1 MVEIRQP
8 TRAAFAIFMQTICE
22 GLVPAW
28 YDQSNLPVVYATEI
42 EAQREIVDDLMQRL
56 QQFLDGERE
65 FDDAISVDDFI
76 LPVDVWSD
84 GSISIEDGSTYG
96 KRS

>member
-1 MVEIRQP
+1 
-8 TRAAFAIFMQTICE
+8 MQTICE

>member
-1 MVEIRQP
+1 MRNVRQP
-8 TRAAFAIFMQTICE
+8 IRSAYAIFTQTICE

-28 YDQSNLPVVYATEI
+28 YGQGDLPVVYATERK
-42 EAQREIVDDLMQRL
+42 AQLEIVDSLMENLR
-56 QQFLDGERE
+56 QFRDGERE

-84 GSISIEDGSTYG
+84 GSITIEAGSTFG

>member
-1 MVEIRQP
+1 M
-8 TRAAFAIFMQTICE
+8 
-22 GLVPAW
+22 PAW
-28 YDQSNLPVVYATEI
+28 YGEEDLPVVYATER
-42 EAQREIVDDLMQRL
+42 EAQLEIVDSLMENLR
-56 QQFLDGERE
+56 QFRDGERE

-84 GSISIEDGSTYG
+84 GSITIEDGSTFG